1 MSRPE
6 PRPALQRADDGAVH
20 PAAPRVA
27 PERHIHPAPHAPV
40 AVPKDKPGKSRP
52 VGGLEKTK
60 ASEAPPTVSFDGK
73 PVSLAV
79 EVPKPLRKRLRKV
92 AERSGR
98 SVDDVVVEALTR
110 YLVD

>member
-6 PRPALQRADDGAVH
+6 PRPALQRADDGGVH
-20 PAAPRVA
+20 PAAPRAA

-40 AVPKDKPGKSRP
+40 AVAKDKPGK
-52 VGGLEKTK
+52 GLAKTK
-60 ASEAPPTVSFDGK
+60 GVEPAQAPPSVSFDGK
-73 PVSLAV
+73 PVTVSV
-79 EVPKPLRKRLRKV
+79 EVPKPLRKQLRKV
-92 AERSGR
+92 ADRSGR